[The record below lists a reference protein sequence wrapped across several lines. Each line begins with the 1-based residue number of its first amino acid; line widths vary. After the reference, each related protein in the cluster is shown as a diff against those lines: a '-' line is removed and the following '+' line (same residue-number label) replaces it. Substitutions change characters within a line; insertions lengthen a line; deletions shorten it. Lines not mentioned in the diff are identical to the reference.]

1 MAKKNQDI
9 FWIVIP
15 VGIIVG
21 GIFLYKYLKEKEKKD
36 EEPPEPTPPNGEPPI
51 PPTPTLYKYIGD
63 YVKLHEFS
71 ARHDVTGE
79 VFYNLYWD
87 EINNVL
93 FIRYPKWNGEIKEE
107 IIDNESA
114 KYLIL
119 NEKVA
124 ELFNIPEEKLNELG
138 FTYTK

>member
-1 MAKKNQDI
+1 MVNEIPKKDNLW
-9 FWIVIP
+9 FIVPGFIM
-15 VGIIVG
+15 IVG
-21 GIFLYKYLKEKEKKD
+21 GYFLWRYLAREKPPD
-36 EEPPEPTPPNGEPPI
+36 EEI
-51 PPTPTLYKYIGD
+51 PPTPPTQGLYKYIGD
-63 YVKLHEFS
+63 YVKLEEFS
-71 ARHDVTGE
+71 ARNDATGE

-87 EINNVL
+87 TLNKVL
-93 FIRYPKWNGEIKEE
+93 FIRYPKWNGEMQEE

-124 ELFNIPEEKLNELG
+124 ELFNISEEKLNELG